1 MRRSLHWKKASGFAH
16 GAQHAIRRSKHLS
29 QIDAA
34 AFLSLQ
40 HVSIARGDA
49 TVLHDVSLSI
59 RRGEHI
65 AILGPN
71 GCGKST
77 LIKTMTCEI
86 YPLITPGMHVEIFGR
101 ARWDLTELRRKL
113 GVVTCETPSKSALHT
128 TSFDAVLTGFFSSA
142 TLWPNL
148 TVTDA
153 MRSAAAVALKQVG
166 AETFADRPLGALS
179 AGQQKRV
186 LIARALVGSGP
197 VASERMLLLDEP
209 SNALDL
215 AAQAEL
221 RHTMRK
227 LAQDGTGLILVTHH
241 IADIVPEIDRVL
253 FMRDGRIVGDGS
265 RADMLTEEKLFE
277 LFGVHVNLAER
288 DGFLHAW

>member
-1 MRRSLHWKKASGFAH
+1 MPPTLHWKKAGRFVH
-16 GAQHAIRRSKHLS
+16 GAQQRLAGATPLS

-34 AFLSLQ
+34 TFLSLQ
-40 HVSIARGDA
+40 HVSVARGNT

-59 RRGEHI
+59 RRGERI

-77 LIKTMTCEI
+77 LIKTMTCEL
-86 YPLITPGMHVEIFGR
+86 YPLILPGMHVEIFGR

-128 TSFDAVLTGFFSSA
+128 TSFNAVLTGFFSSA

-148 TVTDA
+148 TVTNT
-153 MRSAAAVALKQVG
+153 MRETAAAALKQVG
-166 AETFADRPLGALS
+166 AQAFADRPLGELS

-186 LIARALVGSGP
+186 LIARALVGSGA

-221 RHTMRK
+221 RQTMRH
-227 LAQDGTGLILVTHH
+227 LAQDGTGIILVTHH

-253 FMRDGRIVGDGS
+253 FMRNGRIAGDGS
-265 RADMLTEEKLFE
+265 RKEMLTEDRLSE
-277 LFGVHVNLAER
+277 LFGVRVNLAER

>member
-1 MRRSLHWKKASGFAH
+1 
-16 GAQHAIRRSKHLS
+16 
-29 QIDAA
+29 
-34 AFLSLQ
+34 LQ
-40 HVSIARGDA
+40 HVTVARGE
-49 TVLHDVSLSI
+49 TPVLHDINLEI

-77 LIKTMTCEI
+77 LIKTMTCEL
-86 YPLITPGMHVEIFGR
+86 YPVVGPGMAVNIFGR
-101 ARWDLTELRRKL
+101 SRWDLTELRRRL
-113 GVVTCETPSKSALHT
+113 GVVTCETPSKSALAT
-128 TSFDAVLTGFFSSA
+128 TSMDAVITGFFAST

-148 TVTDA
+148 TVTEE
-153 MRSAAAVALKQVG
+153 MRTLAAAALHKVG
-166 AETFADRPLGALS
+166 ADGFANQTLGSLS

-186 LIARALVGSGP
+186 LIARALVGSAYQGG
-197 VASERMLLLDEP
+197 ERMLLLDEP

-221 RHTMRK
+221 RETMRR

-265 RADMLTEEKLFE
+265 RAEMLTEEKLFG
-277 LFGVHVNLAER
+277 LLGVRVNLAER
-288 DGFLHAW
+288 DGYLHAW

>member
-1 MRRSLHWKKASGFAH
+1 
-16 GAQHAIRRSKHLS
+16 LS
-29 QIDAA
+29 EQSSST
-34 AFLSLQ
+34 FLSLQ
-40 HVSIARGDA
+40 HVSIARGET
-49 TVLHDVSLSI
+49 TVLHDVNLSI

-77 LIKTMTCEI
+77 LIKTMTSEI
-86 YPLITPGMHVEIFGR
+86 YPLVQPGTHVEIFGR
-101 ARWDLTELRRKL
+101 ARWDLTELRRKM

-148 TVTDA
+148 TVTDE
-153 MRSAAAVALKQVG
+153 MRVIAAHALKQVG
-166 AETFADRPLGALS
+166 AEAFADRPLGALS

-186 LIARALVGSGP
+186 LIARALVGSGDVP
-197 VASERMLLLDEP
+197 SERMLLLDEP

-215 AAQAEL
+215 SAQAEL
-221 RHTMRK
+221 RETMRK
-227 LAQDGTGLILVTHH
+227 LAQEGTGLILVTHH
-241 IADIVPEIDRVL
+241 IADIVPEIDRVI

-265 RADMLTEEKLFE
+265 RNEMLTEQRLFD
-277 LFGVHVNLAER
+277 LFGVRVNLSER
-288 DGFLHAW
+288 DGYLHAW

>member
-1 MRRSLHWKKASGFAH
+1 MPHTNAEP
-16 GAQHAIRRSKHLS
+16 
-29 QIDAA
+29 
-34 AFLSLQ
+34 FLSLQ
-40 HVSIARGDA
+40 HVSIARGNA

-59 RRGEHI
+59 RRGERV

-77 LIKTMTCEI
+77 LIKTMTCEL
-86 YPLITPGMHVEIFGR
+86 YPLITPGMQVEIFGR
-101 ARWDLTELRRKL
+101 PRWDLTELRRKL

-153 MRSAAAVALKQVG
+153 MRETAAAALKQVD
-166 AETFADRPLGALS
+166 AEAFASQPLGELS

-215 AAQAEL
+215 AAQTEL
-221 RHTMRK
+221 RQTMRQ
-227 LAQDGTGLILVTHH
+227 LAQDGTGIILVTHH

-253 FMRDGRIVGDGS
+253 FMREGRIAGDGS
-265 RADMLTEEKLFE
+265 RKEMLTEEKLFE